1 MALSTEQYLAADAC
15 TLAQWVRDG
24 EVTPRALLDMALQR
38 AQAMQ
43 ARIGAV
49 SQWLEPV
56 ALACLETIPPRA
68 ALAGVPF
75 LVKDLGAALA
85 GGRSIASCR
94 HLAQNAPVDSID
106 SDLMARFKAGGL
118 VPFGKTTV
126 PEFGL
131 NLSSEPAIGPLCRN
145 PWNVARSAGGSS
157 GGSAAAV
164 AAGIVPMAHATD
176 AAGSIRVP
184 AAACGLVGLKPGR
197 GAVPQGPQY
206 NNILGGLAS
215 ELVLSRS
222 VRDSAAAWSLARMR
236 GPQHSDSESAP
247 KGHAP
252 KRIALLDLPPQGVP
266 QDSQWAAAAHASAR
280 LLEAAG
286 HRVSLLDSRRLEEAC
301 ALAMQAFDV
310 FGSRRAAAAV
320 QALQPAAPDMESISW
335 AAAHRGQSLRALDHV
350 NAEIAVARCGALLDI
365 LWQEFDL
372 ILSPALAQPIPLLG
386 QLPTTGT
393 GQDLAAWQAHLQR
406 FTDLAPYS
414 PLANVAGCPAIVF
427 PHGKAQD
434 GMPLAVQIL
443 APQGG
448 EDLLLAVAAFFE
460 TEASWPLLAPL
471 AYD

>member
-1 MALSTEQYLAADAC
+1 MALSTDQYLAADAC
-15 TLAQWVRDG
+15 TMAQWVRDG
-24 EVTPRALLDMALQR
+24 EVTPRALLDIALQR
-38 AQAMQ
+38 AHALQ

-56 ALACLETIPPRA
+56 ALECLETIPPRA
-68 ALAGVPF
+68 TLAGVPF

-85 GGRSIASCR
+85 GGRGIASCR
-94 HLAQNAPVDSID
+94 HLAQHAPVDTVD

-131 NLSSEPAIGPLCRN
+131 NLTSEPAIGPLCRN
-145 PWNVARSAGGSS
+145 PWNLARSAGGSS

-164 AAGIVPMAHATD
+164 AAGIVPLAHATD

-222 VRDSAAAWSLARMR
+222 VRDSVAAWCLVRAR
-236 GPQHSDSESAP
+236 GAQLLDSEPPHSTP
-247 KGHAP
+247 AP

-266 QDSQWAAAAHASAR
+266 QDSQWAGAAHAAR
-280 LLEAAG
+280 LLEEAG
-286 HRVSLLDSRRLEEAC
+286 HRVSLLDSHRLEEAC
-301 ALAMQAFDV
+301 ALALQAFDV

-335 AAAHRGQSLRALDHV
+335 AAAHRGQGLSALDHV
-350 NAEIAVARCGALLDI
+350 TAEIAVARCGALLDA

-393 GQDLAAWQAHLQR
+393 GQDLGAWQAHLQR

-427 PHGKAQD
+427 PHGQAQD

-448 EDLLLAVAAFFE
+448 EDLLLEVAAFFE
-460 TEASWPLLAPL
+460 TEAPWPLLAPL